1 MASHNLGEKKKHH
14 SLLQSRKPIRAPEME
29 DRGKARGLENE
40 LSWSRKGSSH
50 EQIMQDGVGI
60 KRSGE

>member
-1 MASHNLGEKKKHH
+1 
-14 SLLQSRKPIRAPEME
+14 ME

-50 EQIMQDGVGI
+50 EQIMRDCVDI
-60 KRSGE
+60 KRSRE

>member
-1 MASHNLGEKKKHH
+1 MASSDLG
-14 SLLQSRKPIRAPEME
+14 E

-40 LSWSRKGSSH
+40 LSWFKKGSSY

-60 KRSGE
+60 KRSRE